1 MIKQIETRTIKRSQ
15 IHKAPY
21 NPRTITE
28 ERRKKLRDSLE
39 EFGLA
44 GDFVWNELTG
54 NLVAGHQRIT
64 ILDEENAKDYPAS
77 ETFSLAGDYDVT
89 VKVVNLPLEKEKILN
104 LKLNSEEI
112 GGVWDDGLLND
123 LFKDIKLNTDLD
135 LRTLIMGA
143 PAEKK
148 SRKKKEKLSV
158 PGEAVYELVIKCN
171 GVDHQ
176 RVLFDRFMIEGLD
189 CRSRLVE

>member
-148 SRKKKEKLSV
+148 SRKKKEKTSV

-189 CRSRLVE
+189 CKSRLVE